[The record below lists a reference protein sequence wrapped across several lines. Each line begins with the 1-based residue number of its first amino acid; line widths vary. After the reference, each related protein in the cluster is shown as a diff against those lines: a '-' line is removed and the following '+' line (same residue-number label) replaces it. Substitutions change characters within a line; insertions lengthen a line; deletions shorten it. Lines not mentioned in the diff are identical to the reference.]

1 MRIDNPQESDFE
13 QIRQAVQAGQTVTVQ
28 YVKPVYTPASLAFL
42 NEQCKALGDK
52 LCVRFYGHYFEAF
65 DCANLR
71 HLGAVRNL
79 YLDCLTKAS
88 NFDTLKELK
97 HLSELSIGIFELDDM
112 DFLCWDNLHRLSALT
127 LAQTRR
133 KNLDLAPLSAYR
145 MLDSLFIG
153 GHTRNLAAAGQAR
166 ALTRLSLN
174 LPASAP
180 IGFVNLL
187 PRLDELRLLLGGRA
201 NLDEVH
207 DFAGTSL
214 EIVRVRGFGSFDNLK
229 NFVKLQRLRI
239 EDQLQL
245 RHLDVG
251 ERLGRLETLE
261 ILNCRNLSR
270 LDGLAHLARLRHLRL
285 YKTRIDVDAFI
296 EQDFPASLGTL
307 ALHTGKRGQDTI
319 IQERLAAMGYTARE
333 A

>member
-1 MRIDNPQESDFE
+1 MSSI
-13 QIRQAVQAGQTVTVQ
+13 
-28 YVKPVYTPASLAFL
+28 PVYVDSDT
-42 NEQCKALGDK
+42 
-52 LCVRFYGHYFEAF
+52 
-65 DCANLR
+65 
-71 HLGAVRNL
+71 
-79 YLDCLTKAS
+79 
-88 NFDTLKELK
+88 NFV
-97 HLSELSIGIFELDDM
+97 
-112 DFLCWDNLHRLSALT
+112 
-127 LAQTRR
+127 TRV
-133 KNLDLAPLSAYR
+133 P
-145 MLDSLFIG
+145 
-153 GHTRNLAAAGQAR
+153 
-166 ALTRLSLN
+166 
-174 LPASAP
+174 
-180 IGFVNLL
+180 LL

-201 NLDEVH
+201 TLDEIH

-214 EIVRVRGFGSFDNLK
+214 EIVRVKGFGSFDNLK

-261 ILNCRNLSR
+261 TLNCRNFSR

-307 ALHTGKRGQDTI
+307 AFHTGKRGQDTI